1 MKTKRLTLRNVE
13 ITDAKLLAQ
22 WKNDPDLQ
30 EMSTGQKEFTTET
43 EQTDITNNHDPYYIL
58 VINETNEPIGYIRIN
73 WLDEHATCAWLRFGL
88 GPHRGQ
94 GYMKEALETLITTLF
109 NQGVHRIESE
119 IYDYNTPS
127 QKLLQSL
134 NFEHEAHVA
143 KPTIKTELITMFIF
157 LDESNVSLVQISKII
172 SLM

>member
-88 GPHRGQ
+88 GSHRGQ
-94 GYMKEALETLITTLF
+94 GYMKEALETLITTLLS
-109 NQGVHRIESE
+109 RI
-119 IYDYNTPS
+119 
-127 QKLLQSL
+127 
-134 NFEHEAHVA
+134 
-143 KPTIKTELITMFIF
+143 
-157 LDESNVSLVQISKII
+157 
-172 SLM
+172 